1 MRMAMPIAMT
11 PAARG
16 IAMTGEGAA
25 PNGDLLRLMTWLS
38 PAFPVGAYTY
48 SHGLEFAVEDGQV
61 ATREDLVAWL
71 RVVLHHGCGR
81 LDGGFFTA
89 AWQATDGDDRA
100 AFEAVAAQ
108 ADAARASAELA
119 LEASAQGAAFLQTVT
134 TVWPTPRLTA
144 WAGALRDNDITPT
157 AAIAVALAAADHGI
171 ALAPALAAYYHAF
184 LANLVS
190 AGVRLVPLGQTDGQ
204 RAMAVLE
211 PEIERAVAAAR
222 DRPMADFGTA
232 TPMVD
237 WLSIQHETQ
246 YTRLFRS

>member
-1 MRMAMPIAMT
+1 
-11 PAARG
+11 
-16 IAMTGEGAA
+16 MTGEGAA
-25 PNGDLLRLMTWLS
+25 NNGHLLRLMTWLS

-144 WAGALRDNDITPT
+144 WADALRDNDIT
-157 AAIAVALAAADHGI
+157 
-171 ALAPALAAYYHAF
+171 
-184 LANLVS
+184 
-190 AGVRLVPLGQTDGQ
+190 
-204 RAMAVLE
+204 
-211 PEIERAVAAAR
+211 
-222 DRPMADFGTA
+222 
-232 TPMVD
+232 
-237 WLSIQHETQ
+237 
-246 YTRLFRS
+246 